1 MSSKFAL
8 QEMGVLTDKELENK
22 AAALTRAIA
31 RKIREERRRQRLSVY
46 SLAKSVGVSEA
57 TVRNVEAEKNMNV
70 KTLIKVLSGLGIT
83 PTIIL

>member
-1 MSSKFAL
+1 
-8 QEMGVLTDKELENK
+8 MGVLTDKELENK
-22 AAALTRAIA
+22 AAVLTRAIA

>member
-1 MSSKFAL
+1 
-8 QEMGVLTDKELENK
+8 MGVLTDKELENK

>member
-1 MSSKFAL
+1 M
-8 QEMGVLTDKELENK
+8 TDKELENK

>member
-1 MSSKFAL
+1 
-8 QEMGVLTDKELENK
+8 MGVLTDKELENK
-22 AAALTRAIA
+22 AAVLTRAIA

-46 SLAKSVGVSEA
+46 SLAKSGGVSEA
-57 TVRNVEAEKNMNV
+57 TVRNVEAEKNMKV